1 MDVYYLS
8 IAALILLAGLSFFL
22 GYYHQCLKAKI
33 VKRAHK
39 MLPNEDVSVLK
50 KKLGEMMGTE
60 VRELYALNDEEF
72 LKTLSNMLKK

>member
-1 MDVYYLS
+1 
-8 IAALILLAGLSFFL
+8 
-22 GYYHQCLKAKI
+22 
-33 VKRAHK
+33 

-72 LKTLSNMLKK
+72 LKTLSNMLQK